1 MPLISTI
8 KNLQFVT
15 FLMVTLF
22 SSQALGHGGV
32 AFQEDQ
38 CVITVDFMQAHFT
51 VFQPE
56 TRESEEFCEDI
67 PDVTQSI
74 FVMEYLHE
82 SLRKMDVDFRI
93 IRDVNNIG
101 RFAGW
106 SDVQSIA
113 DIESATVYYQDAS
126 IEDSGYYR
134 ASYEFEEGGTYIG
147 IVTAQLPSEEVR
159 HNAVFYFQV
168 GGPDWGTIPFF
179 ILLLLLCQGCYWYY
193 NGGYERYRER
203 REYS

>member
-1 MPLISTI
+1 MRLISTI
-8 KNLQFVT
+8 KILHVVT
-15 FLMVTLF
+15 CLVVTLF
-22 SSQALGHGGV
+22 NCQAVGHGGV

-82 SLRKMDVDFRI
+82 SLKEMDVDFRI

-106 SDVQSIA
+106 NDVQAIS
-113 DIESATVYYQDAS
+113 DIESATVYYQNAS

-134 ASYEFEEGGTYIG
+134 ASYEFKEGGTYIG
-147 IVTAQLPSEEVR
+147 IVTARLPSEEVR

-168 GGPDWGTIPFF
+168 GGPDWGTIPLF

>member
-1 MPLISTI
+1 MRLISTI
-8 KNLQFVT
+8 KFLHVVT
-15 FLMVTLF
+15 CLVVTLF
-22 SSQALGHGGV
+22 NSKAFGHGGV

-82 SLRKMDVDFRI
+82 SLKEMDVDFRI

-106 SDVQSIA
+106 TDVQAIA
-113 DIESATVYYQDAS
+113 DIESATVYYRDAS

-147 IVTAQLPSEEVR
+147 IVTAQLPSEEAR

-193 NGGYERYRER
+193 NGGYERYRAR
-203 REYS
+203 RGYP

>member
-1 MPLISTI
+1 M
-8 KNLQFVT
+8 
-15 FLMVTLF
+15 
-22 SSQALGHGGV
+22 

-82 SLRKMDVDFRI
+82 SLREMDVDFRI
-93 IRDVNNIG
+93 IRDVTNIG

-106 SDVQSIA
+106 SDAGHS
-113 DIESATVYYQDAS
+113 
-126 IEDSGYYR
+126 
-134 ASYEFEEGGTYIG
+134 
-147 IVTAQLPSEEVR
+147 
-159 HNAVFYFQV
+159 
-168 GGPDWGTIPFF
+168 
-179 ILLLLLCQGCYWYY
+179 
-193 NGGYERYRER
+193 
-203 REYS
+203 

>member
-1 MPLISTI
+1 MRLISTI
-8 KNLQFVT
+8 KILRGVT
-15 FLMVTLF
+15 CLVVTVLN
-22 SSQALGHGGV
+22 SQVLGHGGV
-32 AFQEDQ
+32 AFQEDK

-67 PDVTQSI
+67 PDVTESI

-82 SLRKMDVDFRI
+82 ALREMDVDFRI

-106 SDVQSIA
+106 SDVQAIA
-113 DIESATVYYQDAS
+113 DIESATVYYQGAS
-126 IEDSGYYR
+126 REESGYYR
-134 ASYEFEEGGTYIG
+134 ASHEFDEGGTYIG
-147 IVTAQLPSEEVR
+147 IVTAQLPSEEVI

-179 ILLLLLCQGCYWYY
+179 ILLLLLCQGWYWYY

-203 REYS
+203 REYA

>member
-1 MPLISTI
+1 MPFISTI
-8 KNLQFVT
+8 KNLHVVT

-82 SLRKMDVDFRI
+82 SLREMDVDFRI
-93 IRDVNNIG
+93 IRDVTNIG
-101 RFAGW
+101 RFADW
-106 SDVQSIA
+106 SDVQDIP
-113 DIESATVYYQDAS
+113 DIEAVTVYYQDAS

-147 IVTAQLPSEEVR
+147 IVTAQLPSEEAR

-193 NGGYERYRER
+193 NEGYERYRAR
-203 REYS
+203 RGYP

>member
-1 MPLISTI
+1 MRPISKI
-8 KNLQFVT
+8 KILQGVT
-15 FLMVTLF
+15 CVIATLF
-22 SSQALGHGGV
+22 NSQALGHGGV

-56 TRESEEFCEDI
+56 TRESKEFCEDI
-67 PDVTQSI
+67 PDVTESI

-82 SLRKMDVDFRI
+82 SLREMDVDFRI

-106 SDVQSIA
+106 SDVQALA

-134 ASYEFEEGGTYIG
+134 ASYTFEEGGTYIG
-147 IVTAQLPSEEVR
+147 IVTAQLPGEEIT

-168 GGPDWGTIPFF
+168 GGPDWGTVPFF

-193 NGGYERYRER
+193 NGGYQRYREK